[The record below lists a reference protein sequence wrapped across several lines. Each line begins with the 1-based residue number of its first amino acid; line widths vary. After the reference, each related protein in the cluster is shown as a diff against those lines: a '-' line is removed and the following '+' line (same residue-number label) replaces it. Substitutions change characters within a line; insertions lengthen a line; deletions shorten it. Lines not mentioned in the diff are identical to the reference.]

1 MGCFRNCLVACK
13 SKGYG
18 DKKIISV
25 LSPCLGLCWWFLW
38 ARQAKG
44 NVTRHPVQHPT
55 ASECTPGL
63 CLQQCRVLPKPPW
76 FSHSNPLF
84 HPSSHAPW
92 WSSPSCRYLLQ
103 VPLSLSQIIVISW
116 ALLSSSLSWFLDSFQ
131 LDDVFCWS
139 WLLFKYIG

>member
-1 MGCFRNCLVACK
+1 MLIKRF
-13 SKGYG
+13 
-18 DKKIISV
+18 SV

-44 NVTRHPVQHPT
+44 NLTRNPVQHPT

-92 WSSPSCRYLLQ
+92 WSSPSCRYLPPDAVIPLPNQ
-103 VPLSLSQIIVISW
+103 RHLLSPSFLFSELVPWLLPVRWCFLLIVAPIQIYWLNMCEYGLYQGTVLSL
-116 ALLSSSLSWFLDSFQ
+116 
-131 LDDVFCWS
+131 
-139 WLLFKYIG
+139 